1 MDPRR
6 VVEENEIQ
14 DAEKPMAKH
23 FENLFE
29 KEEDK
34 LMLVETIRNELRKTE
49 KEEET
54 PHQDKKSLKRK
65 TKQKSSYSRKVK
77 RTSAR
82 LEERIKKEQKEE
94 RTVSGW
100 ILVVVVFHPKG
111 RQEWKGQKADRL
123 LPCRASGRRSPS
135 ARS

>member
-94 RTVSGW
+94 PDIITIDAIRGRTNSFDDNIWDSVSN
-100 ILVVVVFHPKG
+100 
-111 RQEWKGQKADRL
+111 
-123 LPCRASGRRSPS
+123 SPPFT
-135 ARS
+135 